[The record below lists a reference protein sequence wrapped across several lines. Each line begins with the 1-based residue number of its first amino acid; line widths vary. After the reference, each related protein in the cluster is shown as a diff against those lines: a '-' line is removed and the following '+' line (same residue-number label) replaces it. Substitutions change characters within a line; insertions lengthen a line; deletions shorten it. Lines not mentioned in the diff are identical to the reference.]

1 MRQEPV
7 KAYGNLH
14 PADGRALQALEAV
27 FDSWGLTVELE
38 LAGSNGDLL
47 RLGFEGV
54 FFLYYDAVEAIRPFL
69 TPASTGKLDIL
80 NFEDWTLTRY
90 TFDAGRLCRGQ
101 RDLNQVLEYS
111 GH

>member
-1 MRQEPV
+1 MRQEPF

-14 PADGRALQALEAV
+14 PAGERALRALEEV
-27 FDSWGLTVELE
+27 FSAWGLAAELE
-38 LAGSNGDLL
+38 LAGSDGALL

-54 FFLYYDAVEAIRPFL
+54 FFPEDDAITAIRPFL
-69 TPASTGKLDIL
+69 TPRSTGKLDII
-80 NFEDWTLTRY
+80 NVEDWTLTRY
-90 TFDAGRLCRGQ
+90 TFDAGRLTRGQ